1 VDVEGATRPFR
12 QTLRC
17 LHSDAPGHNPALH
30 NDDYTHH
37 ERAAESVAEQIR
49 LDELVDG
56 LKMSDIPGDFHG
68 ARSKLNPCWCC
79 GLRFSRI
86 EHGSGGRP
94 TVVAE
99 HSRSTT

>member
-1 VDVEGATRPFR
+1 MWRGNSPISANASLS
-12 QTLRC
+12 TL
-17 LHSDAPGHNPALH
+17 PGHNPALH

-68 ARSKLNPCWCC
+68 ARSTLNPCWCC

-99 HSRSTT
+99 HSRNTT